1 MISIIVPVY
10 NAEKYLD
17 DCFCS
22 LENQTQRNFEV
33 ILVDDGST
41 DSSGGKCDLFV
52 ERNNNATV
60 IHTENQGLLLAR
72 REGVKIAKGDY
83 YAFLD
88 SDDCLSLDFISIIED
103 TIRNQNFPD
112 IITFDFSRS
121 IEISFSGMI
130 ARPGLPHSGLY
141 VAELYACVKRAVCDG
156 NFNNLA
162 NKVIRRDVFDID
174 EDYSCFAGLMHGED
188 WLQAISIVDRGFS
201 VYYLDVP
208 LYYYRISGESS
219 THSFKR
225 SQLDDLSKVF
235 ERLLTTASKW
245 GSDYFQHARMGAC
258 RHLFMLISA
267 LAVSDNYSLKDK
279 ALIISDVSDVIN
291 SVCGEDLKKV
301 INELRIDH
309 GFTIWCAA
317 HKCARLSM
325 LIAKVSVGLYNMLN
339 HLR

>member
-1 MISIIVPVY
+1 MISIIVPVH

-17 DCFCS
+17 DCFYS
-22 LENQTQRNFEV
+22 LENQTQCSFEI

-41 DSSGGKCDLFV
+41 DSSGEKCDLFV
-52 ERNNNATV
+52 ERNNNAAV
-60 IHTENQGLLLAR
+60 LHIENQGLLLAR

-88 SDDCLSLDFISIIED
+88 SDDCLSLDFISIMED

-121 IEISFSGMI
+121 IEISFCGMI
-130 ARPGLPHSGLY
+130 TKPGLPFSGLY
-141 VAELYACVKRAVCDG
+141 ADESYACVKRAVCDG

-162 NKVIRRDVFDID
+162 NKVIRRDIFDMD

-188 WLQAISIVDRGFS
+188 WLQTISIVDRGSS
-201 VYYLDVP
+201 VYYLDEP

-219 THSFKR
+219 THNFKR

-235 ERLLTTASKW
+235 ERLLFAASKW
-245 GSDYFQHARMGAC
+245 GGDCFQHARMGAC

-267 LAVSDNYSLKDK
+267 LAASDIYSPKDK
-279 ALIISDVSDVIN
+279 VAVMSDISSVVDF
-291 SVCGEDLKKV
+291 VCGEDLKKV
-301 INELRIDH
+301 INGLRIDYS
-309 GFTIWCAA
+309 FTIWCAA

-325 LIAKVSVGLYNMLN
+325 LVAKASVGLYNILN
-339 HLR
+339 YLR